1 MPSYCPCPLEELVL
15 ERAFWFRRMS
25 KPKDFKDLCDLGNAA
40 QRATEAACQE
50 CVKRDASLET
60 QPLCFLIYK
69 YPYVDFSDV
78 NGRPVWCFAT
88 LSGGFLP
95 VHMFY
100 VLVKVR

>member
-1 MPSYCPCPLEELVL
+1 
-15 ERAFWFRRMS
+15 MS
-25 KPKDFKDLCDLGNAA
+25 KPTDFKDLCDLGNAA

-60 QPLCFLIYK
+60 QPLCFLIYG

-88 LSGGFLP
+88 LSGGFFASA
-95 VHMFY
+95 H
-100 VLVKVR
+100 VLCPGEGTVKLCWKSI